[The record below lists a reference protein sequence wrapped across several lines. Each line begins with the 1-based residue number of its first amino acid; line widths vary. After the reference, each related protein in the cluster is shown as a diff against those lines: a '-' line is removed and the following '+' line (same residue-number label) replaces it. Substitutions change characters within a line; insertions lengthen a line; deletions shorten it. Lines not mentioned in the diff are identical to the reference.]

1 MNAVPAQAD
10 QIFRKHHT
18 TVRVVGRWVAAVC
31 MAVLLSACQTAYYA
45 AMEKVGFEK
54 RDILSNR
61 VEDARD
67 AQVQAK
73 EEIVD
78 ALEAFSKTVNYQG
91 GKLEAQYKSLKGHLE
106 DSEDAAANVRKRVAD
121 VEKVGDAL
129 FREWRD
135 ELSKYTSADLKRR
148 STQQLVQTDADYKRL
163 IAALKKAE
171 GRLEPAL
178 SPLRDQVLFLKHNLN
193 ARALSSLRG
202 EVSRVDTQVDRL
214 IADINQ
220 AVAEAD
226 SFIKGLK

>member
-1 MNAVPAQAD
+1 
-10 QIFRKHHT
+10 
-18 TVRVVGRWVAAVC
+18 
-31 MAVLLSACQTAYYA
+31 
-45 AMEKVGFEK
+45 
-54 RDILSNR
+54 
-61 VEDARD
+61 
-67 AQVQAK
+67 
-73 EEIVD
+73 
-78 ALEAFSKTVNYQG
+78 
-91 GKLEAQYKSLKGHLE
+91 
-106 DSEDAAANVRKRVAD
+106 
-121 VEKVGDAL
+121 
-129 FREWRD
+129 
-135 ELSKYTSADLKRR
+135 R

-226 SFIKGLK
+226 SFIKGLN